1 MVYNSLINIQNWLL
15 AGNCELCVAR
25 LGSGT
30 TVLCDACEG
39 SLTRPGLC
47 CNICA
52 AEMPGMGGS
61 PVCGHCQKQ
70 HPAFDSVSAALIYSE
85 PVSGLIHDFKYNN
98 KLYLAPTLG
107 DLLARSIKL
116 QRSKLPDVLLPIPLH
131 RSRLQQRG
139 YNQSLEIAKPVSRA
153 LGIEIDAHL
162 VTRVRNTDPQT
173 VLKPAHRARNV
184 KRAFKV
190 VSPVE
195 GKRIALID
203 DVMTTGHTVN
213 AVAQVLKKAGAKE
226 VLVWVV
232 ARA

>member
-1 MVYNSLINIQNWLL
+1 MVYNRLNNIQNWLL

-47 CNICA
+47 CHICA
-52 AEMPGMGGS
+52 ADLPGIDDS

-70 HPAFDSVSAALIYSE
+70 PPAFDCVSAALVYGE
-85 PVSGLIHDFKYNN
+85 PVSGLIHDLKYNK

-107 DLLARSIKL
+107 DLLARSIKVKHN
-116 QRSKLPDVLLPIPLH
+116 KLPDVLLPVPLH
-131 RSRLQQRG
+131 RSRLRQRG
-139 YNQSLEIAKPVSRA
+139 FNQSLEIAKPVSRV
-153 LGIEIDAHL
+153 LGVEIDARL
-162 VTRVRNTDPQT
+162 VTRIRNTDPQT
-173 VLKPAHRARNV
+173 GLKPVHRARNV

-190 VSPVE
+190 VRPVA

-213 AVAQVLKKAGAKE
+213 AVAQILKKAGAKE